1 MAAFHYQVIIDLSQ
15 CVERIYCLLLDSRSD
30 FYQHSETTAWMFV
43 VKVKIYPEERGHVF
57 LGIHTTA

>member
-1 MAAFHYQVIIDLSQ
+1 
-15 CVERIYCLLLDSRSD
+15 
-30 FYQHSETTAWMFV
+30 MFV